1 MKKKVTSTDIAHAA
15 GVSQS
20 TVSMILNKKYDVSFA
35 KDTVER
41 VENAAKELGYVPPK
55 RKTRKGTKREKLLVV
70 FCPNLTNPYYVM
82 LLQGIEAHAKEKGFG
97 LFVCNT
103 QRDLRMEERYLKM
116 MWQLRPLGI
125 IYTCNPSHCFMELV
139 GEIAEQIPVA
149 IVNNQNEK
157 MNVDAVELDNS
168 KLGRVM
174 AKHLLELGHRKVAYI
189 APPLTARQKQRSKR
203 VEGFLKEYEKVGLRD
218 QVIIKAAKEEID
230 LDVAHIDSEY
240 KIGYELTKELLKET
254 TDVTAI
260 VGLND
265 MIAFGIMD
273 ALQEEKY
280 KNVVLDTHQYLMM
293 AEMDNCE
300 QTVEGYVKYIKEVY
314 QKDIQ
319 EMEEYFPVICG
330 EWCLFNSL
338 ACGWDTKGG
347 QSVLNGLEGDVES
360 AVSAEEKKKIYQ
372 AVAEA
377 QLEAWNTGSGYFY
390 WSYKLLTDTI
400 NDKGWIGWDSWDL
413 GRCVDFGWFPR
424 V

>member
-103 QRDLRMEERYLKM
+103 QRDLKMEERYLKM

-174 AKHLLELGHRKVAYI
+174 AKHRSHL
-189 APPLTARQKQRSKR
+189 QKIQAIRAT
-203 VEGFLKEYEKVGLRD
+203 LKERELQLSLTVNRDFTLEQGLCQEK
-218 QVIIKAAKEEID
+218 
-230 LDVAHIDSEY
+230 LDFF
-240 KIGYELTKELLKET
+240 
-254 TDVTAI
+254 
-260 VGLND
+260 N
-265 MIAFGIMD
+265 
-273 ALQEEKY
+273 
-280 KNVVLDTHQYLMM
+280 
-293 AEMDNCE
+293 
-300 QTVEGYVKYIKEVY
+300 EVFS
-314 QKDIQ
+314 IQ
-319 EMEEYFPVICG
+319 PVI
-330 EWCLFNSL
+330 
-338 ACGWDTKGG
+338 
-347 QSVLNGLEGDVES
+347 
-360 AVSAEEKKKIYQ
+360 
-372 AVAEA
+372 
-377 QLEAWNTGSGYFY
+377 
-390 WSYKLLTDTI
+390 KL
-400 NDKGWIGWDSWDL
+400 K
-413 GRCVDFGWFPR
+413 RQM
-424 V
+424 

>member
-35 KDTVER
+35 KETVEK

-125 IYTCNPSHCFMELV
+125 IYTCNPSHCFMDLV

-174 AKHLLELGHRKVAYI
+174 AKHLLELGHRKVA
-189 APPLTARQKQRSKR
+189 
-203 VEGFLKEYEKVGLRD
+203 
-218 QVIIKAAKEEID
+218 
-230 LDVAHIDSEY
+230 
-240 KIGYELTKELLKET
+240 
-254 TDVTAI
+254 
-260 VGLND
+260 
-265 MIAFGIMD
+265 
-273 ALQEEKY
+273 
-280 KNVVLDTHQYLMM
+280 
-293 AEMDNCE
+293 
-300 QTVEGYVKYIKEVY
+300 
-314 QKDIQ
+314 
-319 EMEEYFPVICG
+319 
-330 EWCLFNSL
+330 
-338 ACGWDTKGG
+338 
-347 QSVLNGLEGDVES
+347 
-360 AVSAEEKKKIYQ
+360 
-372 AVAEA
+372 
-377 QLEAWNTGSGYFY
+377 
-390 WSYKLLTDTI
+390 
-400 NDKGWIGWDSWDL
+400 
-413 GRCVDFGWFPR
+413 
-424 V
+424 